1 MKYGVFS
8 DVHGNLEALD
18 AVLHA
23 LRQESAER
31 IWCLGDLVGY
41 GANPN
46 ECVDRIREAADA
58 VVLGNHDAACIG
70 AESSEGF
77 NPHARA
83 AVEWTGRQLSEANRA
98 WIRGLPLTESIE
110 DNLLVHAS
118 PFEPERWHYIHAR
131 TRPPDVERGFAATTA
146 RCAFVGHSHQQLV
159 LVKRGAEFY
168 RFLGTQLQ
176 LEEGHRYLVNVGSA
190 GQPRDGDARAAYVL
204 YDTVKETI
212 TLARV
217 AYDVATAQRK
227 IRDAGLPAFLAD
239 RLESGS

>member
-8 DVHGNLEALD
+8 DVHGNLEALE

-23 LRQESAER
+23 LRQENVDR
-31 IWCLGDLVGY
+31 VWCLGDLVGY

-46 ECVDRIREAADA
+46 ECVDRIREAAHA
-58 VVLGNHDAACIG
+58 VVIGNHDAACIG

-77 NPHARA
+77 NPNAKI
-83 AVEWTGRQLSEANRA
+83 AVDWTGNQLSASNKA
-98 WIRGLPLTESIE
+98 WIRSLPLTESIE
-110 DNLLVHAS
+110 DILLVHAS
-118 PFEPERWHYIHAR
+118 PFEPEHWHYIHTR
-131 TRPPDVERGFAATTA
+131 TKPPEVERGFSATTA

-159 LVKRGAEFY
+159 LVKRSAEFY

-190 GQPRDGDARAAYVL
+190 GQPRDGDARAAFVL

-212 TLARV
+212 TLSRV
-217 AYDVATAQRK
+217 TYDVATAQRK
-227 IRDAGLPAFLAD
+227 IREAGLPGILAD